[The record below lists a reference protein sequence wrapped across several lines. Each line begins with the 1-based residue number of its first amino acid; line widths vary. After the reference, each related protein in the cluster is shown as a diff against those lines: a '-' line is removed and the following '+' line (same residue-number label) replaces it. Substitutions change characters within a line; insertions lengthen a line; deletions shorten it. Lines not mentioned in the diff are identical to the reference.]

1 MSVTSLLH
9 HHLVLSNISETKS
22 SDRNKLNLDNK
33 GYKTIVQRYLSK
45 YNNQRREARMGLHL
59 PKYSIIHIRSITS
72 FNMDYLHGMLECFVC
87 EVERREET
95 FKPCITRPL
104 AFYFNLFIPGKK
116 SNIPIIKTA

>member
-1 MSVTSLLH
+1 MSVTSLLR
-9 HHLVLSNISETKS
+9 HHLVLSNIFDTKS
-22 SDRNKLNLDNK
+22 SDKIKLNPDNK

-45 YNNQRREARMGLHL
+45 YNNHARMGLHL